1 MHKSF
6 KKTKEKNMIKD
17 HLYILNIY
25 DKKEGK
31 IIFTRHTVDLQQARR
46 WKGEVEFGKII
57 NQLGN
62 EIK

>member
-1 MHKSF
+1 MHKTI
-6 KKTKEKNMIKD
+6 KKTKEEDMIKD
-17 HLYILNIY
+17 HLYIVNIY

-46 WKGEVEFGKII
+46 WKKEVEFSEII

>member
-1 MHKSF
+1 MHKTI
-6 KKTKEKNMIKD
+6 KKTKEETMIKD
-17 HLYILNIY
+17 HLYIVNIY

-31 IIFTRHTVDLQQARR
+31 IIFTRHTFDLQQARR
-46 WKGEVEFGKII
+46 WKKEVEFSQII